1 MEKRDTAK
9 DWLKAI
15 AIWLF
20 LGSWIYFFVTGLYA
34 GGCYKGK
41 NTPEERLRICT
52 NAERLNGFLYTK
64 HQEVG
69 QSFALGLALADLG
82 RMEEAFEKFQFSLT
96 HTNAVADINDKTSL
110 QRFLN
115 DYRRDIELSNNAL
128 LSFFAAFASIR
139 GQAALDAVLSSP

>member
-1 MEKRDTAK
+1 MEKQDTAK

-15 AIWLF
+15 AIWML
-20 LGSWIYFFVTGLYA
+20 LGSWTYFFVTGLYA

-41 NTPEERLRICT
+41 NTPEERLRTCT
-52 NAERLNGFLYTK
+52 NAERLNGFLYTR

-82 RMEEAFEKFQFSLT
+82 RMEEAFEKFKFSLT
-96 HTNAVADINDKTSL
+96 HTNAIADINDKTSL

-115 DYRRDIELSNNAL
+115 DNRRDIELSKKAL
-128 LSFFAAFASIR
+128 ITFFAAFASIQ
-139 GQAALDAVLSSP
+139 GQAALEAILDSP